1 VWNKENKK
9 MQKKVS
15 IIILNWNGWP
25 DTLECLESLA
35 CVDYDNFEVILIDNG
50 SKEPFGYARDIKNK
64 FGELKIIPIFNKENL
79 GFAGG
84 NNQGIKIALERGSD
98 YILLL
103 NNDTTVES
111 DFLKKLIEV
120 GEKNKS
126 YGIFGA
132 VIYYSDE
139 PEKIWF
145 AGGKFNWPKTRGSHI
160 FSKPNDELKKVDYIT
175 GCCLLIKKKVVE
187 QIGLLSED
195 YFLYYEDGDWCLR
208 AQKVGYRCGLVSS
221 AKIYHKQSRS
231 TQEFSYPYI
240 YYHSRNG
247 LIFASLHGLTIL
259 AYLASVWI
267 FFKQFIK
274 AIIDHH
280 TDWAGPVMRGVM
292 DFWRGKKGKLKGYY

>member
-1 VWNKENKK
+1 
-9 MQKKVS
+9 MGKKVA
-15 IIILNWNGWP
+15 IIILNWNGWA
-25 DTLECLESLA
+25 DTLECLASLNRL
-35 CVDYDNFEVILIDNG
+35 DYNNFEIILIDNA
-50 SKEPFGYARDIKNK
+50 SKERPPLVNVQF
-64 FGELKIIPIFNKENL
+64 LKLTIFQIFNEENL

-84 NNQGIKIALERGSD
+84 NNQGIKIALERGVD

-103 NNDTTVES
+103 NNDTTVEP

-120 GEKNKS
+120 GENNKS
-126 YGIFGA
+126 YGIFGP
-132 VIYYSDE
+132 VIHYSDE

-145 AGGKFNWPKTRGSHI
+145 AGGQFNWSKTRGSHI
-160 FSKPNDELKKVDYIT
+160 FDEPSEELKKVDYIT
-175 GCCLLIKKKVVE
+175 GCCLLAKKEVIEK
-187 QIGLLSED
+187 IGLLSED

-208 AQKVGYRCGLVSS
+208 AQKAGYSCGLVGS

-247 LIFASLHGLTIL
+247 LIFSSRHGLRFLTY
-259 AYLASVWI
+259 AVSVWI

-274 AIIDHH
+274 AIVDHNSQ
-280 TDWAGPVMRGVM
+280 WAGPVMRGVM